1 MADRVT
7 VDVKGLKE
15 FNRSLKS
22 LDSDLP
28 KATRIALNGCSDFLI
43 AKTRPQ
49 IPRRS
54 GRAANSLKAKSTRT
68 SVRIGVGGRTAPY
81 YPWLDFGG
89 RVGRGRS
96 VARPF
101 YSEGRYLYPTLRRN
115 RDEFTKIMQGA
126 ILEVARGAGLEVH

>member
-1 MADRVT
+1 MADRMT

-22 LDSDLP
+22 LDADLP

-43 AKTRPQ
+43 AKTLPL
-49 IPRRS
+49 IPRRT
-54 GRAANSLKAKSTRT
+54 GRAAKSLKAKSTRT
-68 SVRIGVGGRTAPY
+68 SVRIGVGGKQAPY

-89 RVGRGRS
+89 AVGKGRS
-96 VARPF
+96 VRRPF
-101 YSEGRYLYPTLRRN
+101 HTEGRYLYPTLRRN

-126 ILEVARGAGLEVH
+126 ILDVARGAGLDVD